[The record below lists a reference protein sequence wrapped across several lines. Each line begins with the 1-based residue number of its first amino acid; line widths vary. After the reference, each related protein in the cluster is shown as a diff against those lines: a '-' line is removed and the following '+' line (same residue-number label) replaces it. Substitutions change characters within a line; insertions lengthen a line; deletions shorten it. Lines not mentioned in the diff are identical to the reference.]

1 MYFVEDPVYIPKL
14 AVYFVLSVIAVFIL
28 FYIFPKLQEIVYS
41 AFLYGFIIAMIA
53 LVLGALTGWWDL
65 DPWIDKFL

>member
-65 DPWIDKFL
+65 GPWIDKFL